1 MLKRSSPPVG
11 DKGNIVK
18 HLALG
23 LRERHCEIALTA
35 TSRLFRVAQN
45 DTIAVSICFNGQL
58 LLLLLL

>member
-18 HLALG
+18 HIALG

-35 TSRLFRVAQN
+35 T
-45 DTIAVSICFNGQL
+45 
-58 LLLLLL
+58 